1 MALDN
6 SALAGQ
12 PSAPPAAEEFTGSST
27 PASPAST
34 GGQATGNAEPTY
46 DVTINGR
53 AEKVPLSELLKGY
66 SRTQDYTQKTQR
78 LASER
83 QQIQQQVSEYEN
95 ALREVQGFLQD
106 RNRVAQYLQ
115 AMGQPEAAAAAAAG
129 EDPMALLTRGEAR
142 QLMQGLMQQAAPS
155 ITAQTQQELNNL
167 RLELATREYK
177 TVFDNKISQLQ
188 DQYPGLKRLGARG
201 AAMVRMEAMN
211 QQPQSVEAAMEAL
224 EYAAQSI
231 DGDFGNILRQSGPQP
246 TNPALMNGIEPRGGQ
261 GPMPTPQGNFKSLRD
276 PRLREQIMQDL
287 IAGTSGRDG
296 TS

>member
-1 MALDN
+1 M
-6 SALAGQ
+6 
-12 PSAPPAAEEFTGSST
+12 
-27 PASPAST
+27 
-34 GGQATGNAEPTY
+34 
-46 DVTINGR
+46 
-53 AEKVPLSELLKGY
+53 LKGY

-83 QQIQQQVSEYEN
+83 QQIQQTVSEYEN